1 MLMFHRTCFRFF
13 FFLHLS
19 FVEKFL
25 RFGVLQSLEEVIPHM
40 APKLMMTTWPVRLMQ
55 LVASIL
61 ERAGKITM
69 MMERQEQMHIT
80 RCPGPVVSL
89 VGW

>member
-1 MLMFHRTCFRFF
+1 MMYCVSCDFLRVFSVFF
-13 FFLHLS
+13 CC
-19 FVEKFL
+19 KKL

-80 RCPGPVVSL
+80 RCHGR
-89 VGW
+89 

>member
-1 MLMFHRTCFRFF
+1 MYCVSWDFLRFF
-13 FFLHLS
+13 APFFL
-19 FVEKFL
+19 FEIKL

-61 ERAGKITM
+61 ERAGNITM

-80 RCPGPVVSL
+80 RCQGR
-89 VGW
+89 